1 MATPLIPQEIYLLER
16 YSSAAYFERMR
27 DAFAEMVKAAEDALA
42 DLLGHLPP
50 DYRKRPLWQQ
60 YDVSW
65 GDVVLPNF
73 RSTLQTLNE
82 AYIRLTH
89 GEAWALGYAGNART
103 AFAGQTRDYPCDW
116 IPEPHLT
123 RFSDA
128 QVQAWE
134 LASNIEFTSYAGWTV
149 GDLSTR
155 YHAPS
160 RGPLDAPT
168 EWPLYRLNP
177 SVRVTTGGE
186 HIKRSGIYLP
196 DADDSCAAFLYE
208 GYGDA
213 PQATIGY
220 DPKTMQNVSMADTTW
235 TLVERIADT
244 GGGIPG
250 ADDPLKAGIRLRC
263 EGGQP
268 CPHEGWW
275 FTPAKAGSRRRFAQG
290 EVMPAFSTD
299 YGATI
304 WQWDEQQGE

>member
-42 DLLGHLPP
+42 DLMRHLPP

-73 RSTLQTLNE
+73 RSTLETLNE

-89 GEAWALGYAGNART
+89 GEAWALGYAGNAST
-103 AFAGQTRDYPCDW
+103 AFAGQTRDYPSDW
-116 IPEPHLT
+116 LPEPYGS
-123 RFSDA
+123 RFGEA
-128 QVQAWE
+128 QG
-134 LASNIEFTSYAGWTV
+134 LARQLAMNISVTALNDWNPGA
-149 GDLSTR
+149 LSSR
-155 YHAPS
+155 YNVPS
-160 RGPLDAPT
+160 RGPLNAPL
-168 EWPLYRLNP
+168 EWPLYRLNAD
-177 SVRVTTGGE
+177 VRVITDEPIKHTGM
-186 HIKRSGIYLP
+186 YLP

-220 DPKTMQNVSMADTTW
+220 DPRTMQNVSMADTTW
-235 TLVERIADT
+235 TLVERVADT

-250 ADDPLKAGIRLRC
+250 ADDPLKSGVRIRC
-263 EGGQP
+263 EAGRP
-268 CPHEGWW
+268 CPREGFW
-275 FTPAKAGSRRRFAQG
+275 FTPAKAGSRRHFQQG
-290 EVMPAFSTD
+290 EVMPAFTTD
-299 YGATI
+299 YGATL
-304 WQWDEQQGE
+304 WQWDEQQ

>member
-16 YSSAAYFERMR
+16 YSSAEYFGRMR

-42 DLLGHLPP
+42 ELMAHLPA

-89 GEAWALGYAGNART
+89 DDASAIGYAGNLLT
-103 AFAGQTRDYPCDW
+103 AWAGQTRDYPADW
-116 IPEPHLT
+116 LSEPYAN
-123 RFSDA
+123 RFFDA
-128 QVQAWE
+128 QGLATQ
-134 LASNIEFTSYAGWTV
+134 LASNISKTALIGWMP
-149 GDLSTR
+149 GSLSSR
-155 YHAPS
+155 YDSPA
-160 RGPLDAPT
+160 RGPFNAPA

-177 SVRVTTGGE
+177 TIRVATDEPIKHTGV
-186 HIKRSGIYLP
+186 YLP

-208 GYGDA
+208 GFGDA

-220 DPKTMQNVSMADTTW
+220 NPQTMQRVGLADTTW
-235 TLVERIADT
+235 TLVERVAET

-250 ADDPLKAGIRLRC
+250 EQDPVKAGVRLRC
-263 EGGQP
+263 EANKP
-268 CPHEGWW
+268 CPREGFW
-275 FTPAKAGSRRRFAQG
+275 FTPAKQGSRRFFQHG
-290 EVMPAFSTD
+290 ELMPEFKTD
-299 YGATI
+299 WGATI
-304 WQWDEQQGE
+304 WQWDESQAG